1 MRRQSCMYW
10 GMTDNEKKTLLG
22 RILEVIGLREDEIA
36 AGHGA
41 LPDSGSR
48 PSTQSRR
55 RSREHQRQRSID
67 EGSEKAAE
75 AIAEAAEAL
84 DEQIRRSVD
93 EPGGR
98 TSKEMVEKAR
108 KRWSSD

>member
-1 MRRQSCMYW
+1 MPAIVYVL
-10 GMTDNEKKTLLG
+10 GMAEDDKKTILA
-22 RILEVIGLREDEIA
+22 RIRRAIGFREDEIA

-55 RSREHQRQRSID
+55 RSREHQRERAAD

-75 AIAEAAEAL
+75 AISQAAEAL

-98 TSKEMVEKAR
+98 TSEEMVQEAR
-108 KRWSSD
+108 RRWSSD

>member
-1 MRRQSCMYW
+1 MRRESCMYW
-10 GMTDNEKKTLLG
+10 GMADNEGKTLLR
-22 RILEVIGLREDEIA
+22 RILETIGLREDEIA

-55 RSREHQRQRSID
+55 RSREHQRQRSSD
-67 EGSEKAAE
+67 EDSEKAAE
-75 AIAEAAEAL
+75 AIAEAAAAL

-98 TSKEMVEKAR
+98 TSEEMVEKAR
-108 KRWSSD
+108 KRWSND